1 VNLMPEQQIIKQI
14 LYRIK
19 EADDKKEIL
28 GC

>member
-1 VNLMPEQQIIKQI
+1 MPEQQIIKQI

-19 EADDKKEIL
+19 EADDKKEAL